1 MSSCYIK
8 EEKDKPR
15 SRRSPSIVTRSEAE
29 RRSCESMRQQRSIS
43 LEGINVACG
52 GVKNGTDLNYED

>member
-1 MSSCYIK
+1 MSSCHRN
-8 EEKDKPR
+8 EDRPR

-43 LEGINVACG
+43 LVRINIVYDG
-52 GVKNGTDLNYED
+52 GKDGTSLNYED